1 MKLHILS
8 DLHLEMGDYTPAV
21 PAADLVILAGDIH
34 KGALAVRWARQA
46 YPQLPVLLVPGNHE
60 YYGSTIQAVQK
71 EMREA
76 ALGTKVAILD
86 NNSATIDGVRF
97 IGTTLWTDFRLF
109 SADPAIGMSHAR
121 DAMSDYRVI
130 RTEPD
135 KRRLRP
141 EDSAAMHAASLRWL
155 VSELA
160 KPCNG
165 PTVVITHHCP
175 ALGSCDPRFHDD
187 PLCPAFASDLGKL
200 IMSSQVRLWVDG
212 HTHYNHDYAL
222 GPTRIISNQRGYPRE
237 VVPGFDPELVIEL

>member
-8 DLHLEMGDYTPAV
+8 DLHLEMGDYTPLV
-21 PAADLVILAGDIH
+21 PVADLVILAGDIH
-34 KGALAVRWARQA
+34 KGALAVRWACRE

-60 YYGSTIQAVQK
+60 YYGSTIQAVQM
-71 EMREA
+71 EMQEA
-76 ALGTKVAILD
+76 ALGTNVVMLD
-86 NNSATIDGVRF
+86 NKSATIDGVRF
-97 IGTTLWTDFRLF
+97 LGTTLWTDFRLF
-109 SADPAIGMSHAR
+109 GADPAIGMVHAR

-130 RTEPD
+130 RTESD
-135 KRRLRP
+135 KRRLHP

-155 VSELA
+155 ASELA
-160 KPCNG
+160 KPFDG
-165 PTVVITHHCP
+165 TSVVITHHCP

-222 GPTRIISNQRGYPRE
+222 GTTRIISNQRGYPHE
-237 VVPGFDPELVIEL
+237 AAPGFDPELVIEI